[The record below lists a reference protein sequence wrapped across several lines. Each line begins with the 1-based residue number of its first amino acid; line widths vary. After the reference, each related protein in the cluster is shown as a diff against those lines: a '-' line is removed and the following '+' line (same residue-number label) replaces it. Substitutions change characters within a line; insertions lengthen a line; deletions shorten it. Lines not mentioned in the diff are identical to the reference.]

1 MSGETQQ
8 INGWRAWFLAARPK
22 TLPAGMIPVMAAG
35 AIAWDSGYFHLAALL
50 AALFGSLLIQIGTNF
65 ANDLFDYKKNADT
78 AERTGPIR
86 VTQAGL
92 VTPRLM
98 AMATML
104 IFSTATLIGIY
115 LVYRGGWPILII
127 GVVSIACGVLY
138 TAGRWALGYIGLG
151 DAFVFIFYGPV
162 ALAGTYYV
170 QALDISSEIILAG
183 IPFGM
188 ISTSI
193 LVVNNLRDI
202 ENDRKCGKKTL
213 AVRLG
218 KRFSQIEYTVLL
230 VGAAIVS
237 GIIGVIYDRLYLF
250 LTFAYL
256 PFSIGLVKTI
266 FTSDDGRVLNDALA
280 STGKLLILFG
290 ILFGV
295 GWLL

>member
-1 MSGETQQ
+1 MTDETQQ
-8 INGWRAWFLAARPK
+8 VNGWRAWLLAARPK
-22 TLPAGMIPVMAAG
+22 TLPAGMVPVLAAG
-35 AIAWDSGYFHLAALL
+35 AIAWGSGYFHAIALL
-50 AALFGSLLIQIGTNF
+50 AALLGSMLIQIGTNF

-78 AERTGPIR
+78 ADRIGPVR

-92 VTPRLM
+92 VTPRQM
-98 AMATML
+98 ALATMM
-104 IFSTATLIGIY
+104 IFSAATVAGIY
-115 LVYRGGWPILII
+115 LVYRGGWPIVMIGLI
-127 GVVSIACGVLY
+127 SITCGVLY

-151 DAFVFIFYGPV
+151 DLFVFVFYGPV

-170 QALDISSEIILAG
+170 QALDISNEIIMAG

-193 LVVNNLRDI
+193 LVVNNLRDM
-202 ENDRKCGKKTL
+202 ENDRICGKKTL

-237 GIIGVIYDRLYLF
+237 GIIGIIYDRSYLF

-256 PFSIGLVKTI
+256 PFSIRLIKTV
-266 FTSDDGRVLNDALA
+266 FTTDDGKTLNDALA
-280 STGKLLILFG
+280 STGRLLILFG
-290 ILFGV
+290 ILFGA